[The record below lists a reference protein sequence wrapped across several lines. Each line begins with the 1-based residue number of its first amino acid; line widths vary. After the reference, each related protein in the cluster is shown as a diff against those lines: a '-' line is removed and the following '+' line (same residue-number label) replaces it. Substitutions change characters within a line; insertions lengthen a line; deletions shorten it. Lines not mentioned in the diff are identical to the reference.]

1 MSLRWSSNPNRKLTF
16 YYDIAP
22 PELTKS
28 QKEVRINPQLLITS
42 SPQLLITSSLHLL
55 ITSSP
60 FPLPTVMILHYRIC
74 CGEPIAS
81 FLVARYFSLP
91 DQ

>member
-42 SPQLLITSSLHLL
+42 SPHLL

-60 FPLPTVMILHYRIC
+60 FPLPTVMILHYGFCR
-74 CGEPIAS
+74 GEPIAA
-81 FLVARYFSLP
+81 FLVASYFTLS